1 MSRWQPD
8 ARGRLAQAAMQLFEE
23 QGFAATTVPE
33 IAARAGLTTR
43 TFFRHYADK
52 REVLFA
58 YQQELPAVV
67 AEVLAAAPDSMA
79 PMDVI
84 GAGLRT
90 LAVERFEEQRSHFLA
105 HRDVVRSD
113 DGLQERE
120 LWKRA
125 VLGEAMR
132 SGFLARGADELT
144 AMLVAELGVTAFSV
158 ATARWLDDESGRPLV
173 SHVEET
179 LAELAA
185 LATSASAPGSVTRT
199 ADPRVHPGSTG
210 RAEHL

>member
-1 MSRWQPD
+1 ME
-8 ARGRLAQAAMQLFEE
+8 LFEE

-58 YQQELPAVV
+58 YQQELPGVV
-67 AEVLAAAPDSMA
+67 AEVLAGSPASLS
-79 PMDVI
+79 PMEVI
-84 GAGLRT
+84 SVGLRT
-90 LAVERFEEQRSHFLA
+90 LAVERFEEQRPHFVA

-113 DGLQERE
+113 GGLQERE

-125 VLGEAMR
+125 VLSEAMR
-132 SGFLARGADELT
+132 EGFLARGADELT
-144 AMLVAELGVTAFSV
+144 ATLVAELGVTAFSV

-173 SHVEET
+173 AHVEET
-179 LAELAA
+179 LAQLAA
-185 LATSASAPGSVTRT
+185 LGA
-199 ADPRVHPGSTG
+199 RVDG
-210 RAEHL
+210 A